1 MRVSLLPVL
10 FVVLASIAAPAGAE
24 TDVAEQFETS
34 FAHEARGDYAA
45 ALGSVRSVLKTEPGN
60 YTATLRAGWM
70 HYLRAEHE
78 EAAVW
83 YRKAAALAPSS
94 IEPKL
99 GLMLPLMAALRWKEA
114 EAVANEVLKAS
125 PQNFLANSRLAF
137 ILFSQGKYT
146 AAKAEYQKMTELYPG
161 DLDMQLG
168 MGWTLQRMGDKKGAG
183 EWFTKILRVRRTHAG
198 ALEGLELL
206 KR

>member
-1 MRVSLLPVL
+1 MRATLLTVL
-10 FVVLASIAAPAGAE
+10 VLITAFLAAPAAAQS
-24 TDVAEQFETS
+24 DAAEQFESS

-45 ALGSVRSVLKTEPGN
+45 ALGGVRAILRAEPGN
-60 YTATLRAGWM
+60 YTATLRAGWL
-70 HYLRAEHE
+70 HYLRTEYE
-78 EAAVW
+78 ESAAW
-83 YRKAAALAPSS
+83 YRKAVALAPSA

-114 EAVANEVLKAS
+114 ETAAVEVLKAS

-137 ILFSQGKYT
+137 ILFSQGRYT
-146 AAKAEYQKMTELYPG
+146 QAKSEYQKMIDLYPG

-168 MGWTLQRMGDKKGAG
+168 LAWTLQRMGDKKGAG
-183 EWFTKILRVRRTHAG
+183 EWFTKILRVRRTNTG